1 MHLFAMKAL
10 LKVLFFN
17 YLHGKNFKPL
27 YWKVSQQRGYKLIN
41 LSVWAGVFHISTY
54 STKDNPKTKCESFGF
69 QMLRTLNM
77 TQTEET

>member
-1 MHLFAMKAL
+1 MEKTLNHFT
-10 LKVLFFN
+10 
-17 YLHGKNFKPL
+17 GKLAN
-27 YWKVSQQRGYKLIN
+27 RGDGYKLIN